1 MISFKQILLL
11 AILLL
16 GASVSTVYAKTEVS
30 QRSYGKLPNGAEVQL
45 FTLKDEKL
53 EVQVMTYG
61 GYVVSIKS
69 SDRNGKMADV
79 VLGFDEAAG
88 YYANTNSKSGAS
100 FGPIIGRYA
109 NRIAHA
115 KFSLDGKEF
124 HLTKNDK
131 DNSIHGGPGGFN
143 NVMWQGKVIENGA
156 ELSYVSKDG
165 EEGFPGNVTVTVR
178 YTLDGGDFKIE
189 YSARTDKDT
198 VLNLTNHSYFNLTG
212 DATKKTLDQKLT
224 LNASRF
230 TPVDANVI
238 PTGELKSVEKTP
250 FDFRKATSI
259 GDRIDADDPQLK
271 IGHGYD
277 HNFVIDGKAGE
288 LTQAAELYDES
299 TGRVLTVFTTEPGV
313 QLYTANFLDGT
324 IHGKKNVVYTKNI
337 AVCLETQHF
346 PDSPNHP
353 KFPSTELKPGQE
365 FHSGTVYRFSA
376 R

>member
-16 GASVSTVYAKTEVS
+16 GASVSTVRAKTEVS

-61 GYVVSIKS
+61 GYVVSIKTP
-69 SDRNGKMADV
+69 DRNGKMADV

-100 FGPIIGRYA
+100 FGPTIGRYA

-156 ELSYVSKDG
+156 ELSYLSKDG

-178 YTLDGGDFKIE
+178 YTLDGGDLKIE

-324 IHGKKNVVYTKNI
+324 IHGKKNVAYTKNT

-365 FHSGTVYRFSA
+365 FHSVTVYRFSA

>member
-1 MISFKQILLL
+1 MISFKQIFML
-11 AILLL
+11 AILVL
-16 GASVSTVYAKTEVS
+16 GAGVSTVRAKTEVS
-30 QRSYGKLPNGAEVQL
+30 QRSFGKLPNGAEVQL
-45 FTLKDEKL
+45 FTLKNEKL

-61 GYVVSIKS
+61 GVIVSIKTP
-69 SDRNGKMADV
+69 DRNGKLADV
-79 VLGFDEAAG
+79 VLGFDDAAG
-88 YYANTNSKSGAS
+88 YYGNMNSKSAAS
-100 FGPIIGRYA
+100 FGPIVGRYA

-115 KFSLDGKEF
+115 KFSLDGKEYA
-124 HLTKNDK
+124 LTKNNN
-131 DNSIHGGPGGFN
+131 DNSIHGGPGGFA
-143 NVMWQGKVIENGA
+143 NVMWQGKIIDIGV

-165 EEGFPGNVTVTVR
+165 EEGFPGNVSTTVR
-178 YTLDGGDFKIE
+178 YTLDGGDLKIA

-198 VLNLTNHSYFNLTG
+198 VFNLTNHSYFNLTG

-224 LNASRF
+224 LNAARY
-230 TPVDANVI
+230 TPVDGNAI

-288 LTQAAELYDES
+288 LTQAAQLYDES
-299 TGRVLTVFTTEPGV
+299 TGRVLTVLTTEPGV
-313 QLYTANFLDGT
+313 QLYTANFLDGS
-324 IHGKKNVVYTKNI
+324 IHGKKNVAYTKNI

-353 KFPSTELKPGQE
+353 KFPTTEVKPGQT
-365 FHSGTVYRFSA
+365 FQSLTIYRFSA
-376 R
+376 Q